1 MSTARAWL
9 SETDVDWSGFRT
21 AGLPLVLRRSRR
33 ERRRG
38 RPGAP
43 LFAAAALIAAVGSA
57 GALALAPDDP
67 GRAAT
72 GEPAPARATAAPATE
87 AERRALLTHI
97 AACES
102 DGDPTA
108 VSPDGRYHGKYQ
120 FDLATWQSVGGAGNP
135 AAAPEREQDRRA
147 HLLLMARGTEPWPR
161 CGPAVAGS

>member
-9 SETDVDWSGFRT
+9 SEADVDWSGFRT
-21 AGLPLVLRRSRR
+21 AGLPHVLRRSRR
-33 ERRRG
+33 TPQPGRRG
-38 RPGAP
+38 RP
-43 LFAAAALIAAVGSA
+43 LFAAGVLIAAVGSA
-57 GALALAPDDP
+57 GALALAPDEP

-72 GEPAPARATAAPATE
+72 EAAAPAKPAPAPATE

-102 DGDPTA
+102 DGNPTA

-147 HLLLMARGTEPWPR
+147 HLLLMARGTAPWPR